1 MKFYSPEVWFIENTS
16 TDFKMMED
24 FSRLCWANCWTPFI
38 KSTSGHQH
46 NGRELVYSQVRKW
59 STIHQPW
66 TTVKLRV
73 LEIKNQTLK
82 TFQSRHQSVTQVTQN
97 DSWFVWKQHETNKVL
112 KRCFF
117 LMAKLSPSA
126 SACLVWIGFIPARI
140 SDKTWIWDVQKPR
153 CWEYVCWNRDTLRTG
168 PNNPRA
174 MNLEKTPLTK
184 GKNIDSNHQ
193 FFGLNIWCDNLLY
206 LRKPPT
212 KNIEKTQVFH
222 RFFP

>member
-1 MKFYSPEVWFIENTS
+1 MVEPTHLKICSSKWESSPNRGENKKCLKPPSSIYIYMKFYSPEVWFIENTS

-117 LMAKLSPSA
+117 FNGQAKSFRFSLSCLDWFHPS
-126 SACLVWIGFIPARI
+126 
-140 SDKTWIWDVQKPR
+140 
-153 CWEYVCWNRDTLRTG
+153 
-168 PNNPRA
+168 
-174 MNLEKTPLTK
+174 
-184 GKNIDSNHQ
+184 
-193 FFGLNIWCDNLLY
+193 
-206 LRKPPT
+206 
-212 KNIEKTQVFH
+212 
-222 RFFP
+222 